1 MGLSIHEIPMKIK
14 VKTTIEQDGDKET
27 FELMVL
33 GRYLEKDG
41 TSFLK
46 YEEVQEEGNVR
57 TIVKVAGKEA
67 LILRGGAVK
76 MRLPFELNRLL
87 RGSYEMPFGVFETLT
102 MTKRLEHSF
111 ENGRGLIDILYDF
124 RMQGSPGGTYRLE
137 ITFEED
143 GK

>member
-1 MGLSIHEIPMKIK
+1 MSTHEIPMKIK

-27 FELMVL
+27 YELMVF

-41 TSFLK
+41 ASFLK
-46 YEEVQEEGNVR
+46 YEEVQDEGSVR
-57 TIVKVAGKEA
+57 TIVKVADQDA

-76 MRLPFELNRLL
+76 MRLPFRLNKVL

-102 MTKRLEHSF
+102 MAKRLEHSF
-111 ENGRGLIDILYDF
+111 ENGQGLIDILYDF
-124 RMQGSPGGTYRLE
+124 KMQGSPGGTYRLE